1 MMKIQKSDFYSLLPE
16 SYKSAENRC
25 ISYAISKAIERLCQK
40 AQDTA
45 VMASV
50 NELSESILDYLA
62 VELRAPYY
70 NQEMSREEK
79 ARIVASTLPWYAKAG
94 TKSALEKL
102 LQTIYGGG
110 EVTEWFDYDTA
121 GDPFH
126 FKVKVNSANN
136 VFDRDDFTETIIA
149 VINGAKNARSILD
162 SLGLICETSTAEN
175 SAPFIGCAIRQNI
188 LKSGAESTITIVIG
202 SDSFNAEVE
211 STINGGTFN
220 EPSALVLDCGRW

>member
-1 MMKIQKSDFYSLLPE
+1 MMKIQSSDFYSILPD
-16 SYKSAENRC
+16 SYKDIETQC
-25 ISYAISKAIERLCQK
+25 ISYALSRAVALICEKS
-40 AQDTA
+40 QDA
-45 VMASV
+45 KVLAGIG
-50 NELSESILDYLA
+50 NLSESILDYLA
-62 VELRAPYY
+62 VELRAQYY
-70 NQEMSREEK
+70 TQDMSREEK
-79 ARIVASTLPWYAKAG
+79 VGIVASTLPWYMGAG
-94 TKSALEKL
+94 TKSALENL
-102 LQTIYGGG
+102 LRRVYGGG
-110 EVTEWFDYDTA
+110 EVTEWFDYD
-121 GDPFH
+121 GGQPFH

>member
-1 MMKIQKSDFYSLLPE
+1 MKIQNSDFYKILPE
-16 SYKSAENRC
+16 SYKQTEIQC
-25 ISYAISKAIERLCQK
+25 ISYAMSKAIGRLCQRVLDVK
-40 AQDTA
+40 
-45 VMASV
+45 VMA
-50 NELSESILDYLA
+50 NIENLSENILDYLA

-126 FKVKVNSANN
+126 FKVKINSINN
-136 VFDRDDFTETIIA
+136 AFDSEDFTTTVMAI
-149 VINGAKNARSILD
+149 VNGAKNARSILD
-162 SLGLICETSTAEN
+162 GLGFVSELETPPN
-175 SAPFIGCAIRQNI
+175 SAPFIGCAIHQNI
-188 LKSGAESTITIVIG
+188 LKSGADSTITIVIG
-202 SDSFNAEVE
+202 SDSFD
-211 STINGGTFN
+211 STIENTLNGGTFD
-220 EPSALVLDCGRW
+220 EPSALILDCGIF

>member
-1 MMKIQKSDFYSLLPE
+1 MKIQNSDFYRILPE
-16 SYKSAENRC
+16 SYKQTEVQC
-25 ISYAISKAIERLCQK
+25 ISYAMSKAIGRLCQRALDVK
-40 AQDTA
+40 
-45 VMASV
+45 VMA
-50 NELSESILDYLA
+50 NIENLSENILDYLA

-126 FKVKVNSANN
+126 FKVKVNSTNN
-136 VFDRDDFTETIIA
+136 AFDSEDFTTTVMAI
-149 VINGAKNARSILD
+149 VNGAKNARSILD
-162 SLGLICETSTAEN
+162 GLGFVSELETPPN
-175 SAPFIGCAIRQNI
+175 SAPFIGCAIHQNI

-220 EPSALVLDCGRW
+220 EPSTLVLDCGRW

>member
-1 MMKIQKSDFYSLLPE
+1 MANI
-16 SYKSAENRC
+16 EN
-25 ISYAISKAIERLCQK
+25 
-40 AQDTA
+40 
-45 VMASV
+45 
-50 NELSESILDYLA
+50 LSENILDYLA

-126 FKVKVNSANN
+126 FKVKVNSTNN
-136 VFDRDDFTETIIA
+136 AFDSEDFTTTVMAI
-149 VINGAKNARSILD
+149 VNGAKNARSILD
-162 SLGLICETSTAEN
+162 GLGLICETSTAEN

>member
-1 MMKIQKSDFYSLLPE
+1 MKIQNSDFYRILPE
-16 SYKSAENRC
+16 SYKQTEVQC
-25 ISYAISKAIERLCQK
+25 ISYAMSKAIGRLCQRALDVK
-40 AQDTA
+40 
-45 VMASV
+45 VMA
-50 NELSESILDYLA
+50 NIENLSENILDYLA

-126 FKVKVNSANN
+126 FKVKINSINN
-136 VFDRDDFTETIIA
+136 AFDSEDFTTTVMAI
-149 VINGAKNARSILD
+149 VNGAKNARSILD
-162 SLGLICETSTAEN
+162 GLGFVSELETPPN
-175 SAPFIGCAIRQNI
+175 SAPFIGCAIHQNI
-188 LKSGAESTITIVIG
+188 LKSGADSTITIVIG
-202 SDSFNAEVE
+202 SDSFD
-211 STINGGTFN
+211 STIDNSLNGGTFD
-220 EPSALVLDCGRW
+220 EPSALILDCGIF

>member
-62 VELRAPYY
+62 VELRSQYY
-70 NQEMSREEK
+70 RQDMSREEK
-79 ARIVASTLPWYAKAG
+79 AGIVASTLPWYMGAG
-94 TKSALEKL
+94 TKSALENL
-102 LQTIYGGG
+102 LRRVYGGG
-110 EVTEWFDYDTA
+110 EVTEWFDYD
-121 GDPFH
+121 GGQPFH

-149 VINGAKNARSILD
+149 VINGAKNALSILD

>member
-1 MMKIQKSDFYSLLPE
+1 MKIQNSDFYKILPE
-16 SYKSAENRC
+16 SYKQTEVQC
-25 ISYAISKAIERLCQK
+25 ISYAMSKAIGRLCQRALDVK
-40 AQDTA
+40 
-45 VMASV
+45 VMA
-50 NELSESILDYLA
+50 NIENLSENILDYLA

-126 FKVKVNSANN
+126 FKVKINSINN
-136 VFDRDDFTETIIA
+136 AFDSEDFTTTVMAI
-149 VINGAKNARSILD
+149 VNGAKNARSILD
-162 SLGLICETSTAEN
+162 GLGFVSELETPPN
-175 SAPFIGCAIRQNI
+175 SAPFIGCAIHQNI
-188 LKSGAESTITIVIG
+188 LKSGADSTITIVIG
-202 SDSFNAEVE
+202 SDSFD
-211 STINGGTFN
+211 STIDNSLNGGTFD
-220 EPSALVLDCGRW
+220 EPSALILDCGIF

>member
-102 LQTIYGGG
+102 LQPIYGGG

-126 FKVKVNSANN
+126 FKVKVNSTNN
-136 VFDRDDFTETIIA
+136 AFDSEDFTTTVMAI
-149 VINGAKNARSILD
+149 VNGAKNVRSILD
-162 SLGLICETSTAEN
+162 GLGFVFELETPPN
-175 SAPFIGCAIRQNI
+175 SAPFIGCAIHQNI
-188 LKSGAESTITIVIG
+188 LKSGADSTITIAIG
-202 SDSFNAEVE
+202 SDSFD
-211 STINGGTFN
+211 STIENTLNGGTFD
-220 EPSALVLDCGRW
+220 EPSALILDCGIF